1 MAQNLLAALGARI
14 EAQLNAKDA
23 RAKTI
28 EDAVK
33 AQVSA
38 NPPAPF
44 TLLADG
50 TKQFGYA
57 PTTDTTITADS
68 SGKQSDSMKIDVG
81 ATFRRKGMPSDI
93 PMPVTRVHAGVV
105 FTAFTDSEGSHEM
118 AFPRN
123 QIEMVRKAPAS
134 VEAENTSDPIA
145 PFAALMNAAAQIF
158 NGTVVETKTASA
170 EAEIASTGTIAAAAA
185 APTSEMLS
193 VGQTPENPILMT
205 GSAETV
211 DPPIAVTIAAP
222 AASERA
228 ASSTTAVPA
237 TAATAAASAAA
248 AATTAA
254 TATTA
259 SSATE
264 ASTAASKIAAPAA
277 APAATTG
284 PNATAS
290 FVMLSDGTKQF
301 GYAPTGG
308 VSGYVPPAK
317 TPPVPTEYGVGAT
330 IRRKGSFSDTPITV
344 TRVGDGVVF
353 ANFTD
358 SEGTREMAFYP
369 NQMDLMSAAP

>member
-1 MAQNLLAALGARI
+1 MAQDLLSALGARL

-23 RAKTI
+23 RIKTI

-57 PTTDTTITADS
+57 PSVDTAVPTDS
-68 SGKQSDSMKIDVG
+68 SSQQTDSADFGIG
-81 ATFRRKGMPSDI
+81 ATFRRKGVLSDI
-93 PMPVTRVHAGVV
+93 PMPVTRLGDGVV

-118 AFPRN
+118 SFAKN
-123 QIEMVRKAPAS
+123 QIEMVTKAPATA
-134 VEAENTSDPIA
+134 EAENTSDLVA
-145 PFAALMNAAAQIF
+145 PFAALLSATAQIF
-158 NGTVVETKTASA
+158 SGAAVETKTASA
-170 EAEIASTGTIAAAAA
+170 EPELVSTSAIAEATAVPTG
-185 APTSEMLS
+185 EMLPL
-193 VGQTPENPILMT
+193 TPATQNPILLT
-205 GSAETV
+205 GN
-211 DPPIAVTIAAP
+211 
-222 AASERA
+222 AASNDVPVA
-228 ASSTTAVPA
+228 ATVTAPVVVTESAVATTTAAAVVAAA
-237 TAATAAASAAA
+237 TAATTTTATTTST

-254 TATTA
+254 TTTTA
-259 SSATE
+259 
-264 ASTAASKIAAPAA
+264 TAAAA
-277 APAATTG
+277 AKSAS
-284 PNATAS
+284 NSSAS

-308 VSGYVPPAK
+308 PSGYVPPAK

-330 IRRKGSFSDTPITV
+330 IRRKGSLSDTPITV

-369 NQMDLMSAAP
+369 NQMDLMTAAP

>member
-1 MAQNLLAALGARI
+1 MAQDLLAALGARL

-23 RAKTI
+23 RVKTI

-57 PTTDTTITADS
+57 PTVDTTITADS
-68 SGKQSDSMKIDVG
+68 SWKQSESDEIGIG
-81 ATFRRKGMPSDI
+81 ATFRRKGVLSDI
-93 PMPVTRVHAGVV
+93 PMPVTRVGDGVV
-105 FTAFTDSEGSHEM
+105 FTAFTDSDGSHEM
-118 AFPRN
+118 SFPRN
-123 QIEMVRKAPAS
+123 QIDMVTKAPPAS
-134 VEAENTSDPIA
+134 DAENTSELIA
-145 PFAALMNAAAQIF
+145 PFAALLNATAQIF
-158 NGTVVETKTASA
+158 TGAAVETKTAQTDAELASA
-170 EAEIASTGTIAAAAA
+170 AAIASTTAAPSSEMLPAA
-185 APTSEMLS
+185 AP
-193 VGQTPENPILMT
+193 VQNPVLQT

-211 DPPIAVTIAAP
+211 DVPVAVTTASTAAASDTP
-222 AASERA
+222 AAS
-228 ASSTTAVPA
+228 
-237 TAATAAASAAA
+237 AATGPTASAAA
-248 AATTAA
+248 AKTAATTAA
-254 TATTA
+254 NTTATPD
-259 SSATE
+259 ATK
-264 ASTAASKIAAPAA
+264 SAAPATA
-277 APAATTG
+277 AAAKSAS
-284 PNATAS
+284 NASAG
-290 FVMLSDGTKQF
+290 FVMLADGTKQF

-330 IRRKGSFSDTPITV
+330 IRRKGSLSDTPMTV
-344 TRVGDGVVF
+344 TRIGDGVVF